1 MRTDTEIR
9 FQFRWMPL
17 VVTGF
22 LVVLAATAQAQNG
35 ELPYQDMNLQS
46 LEEFEETAANWQ
58 IGGDVYME
66 FGQRLHVEAQSGTG
80 VLINTN
86 QGSARRDIYTDWEHG
101 DLDLEFEFM
110 MASESNSGIY
120 LQGRY
125 EIQLFD
131 SWGILNPRSGDMGGI
146 YEMWRD
152 GEGYG
157 GVPPRENA
165 TRAPGLWQTMRI
177 QFRAPRFNDLGEK
190 IENARIVEITL
201 NGVVIH
207 KNVELVG
214 PTRGSMDDSE
224 AVRGPLRIQGD
235 HGPVAFRNIRY
246 RLPVADEYSLI
257 PPSNVRRMPL
267 TVNPESEPKVMHGFM
282 RVNSRVY
289 PHTLAIGYP
298 GKVHVAFD
306 TRTSALMKIWKG
318 DFLNMNSMW
327 VNRGGGNLSLNERAA
342 IDISGAPTFAYL
354 SESDAAWPDSLQEGR
369 TFTFHNYRFG
379 PDNDVT
385 LTYELDGYRVEDRFY
400 SQNGGR
406 ELVRELSFERTA
418 ETDDLTIRV
427 ASGTTLTRLPD
438 GLYQA
443 DDRSYYVR
451 LESDSQRQA
460 WIREVEDGRELLLG
474 VPSGEEASLS
484 YTYIW

>member
-1 MRTDTEIR
+1 MATDIQIR
-9 FQFRWMPL
+9 PESKWKQRI
-17 VVTGF
+17 VTGLVLF
-22 LVVLAATAQAQNG
+22 LALPVYAQSDDPSFQ
-35 ELPYQDMNLQS
+35 ELS
-46 LEEFEETAANWQ
+46 LETMDEFEGTTANWE

-66 FGQRLHVEAQSGTG
+66 FGRRLHVEAQSGTG

-86 QGSARRDIYTDWEHG
+86 QGSSRRDIYTAWEHG

-125 EIQLFD
+125 EIQLLD
-131 SWGILNPRSGDMGGI
+131 SWGVVNPRSGDMGGI

-190 IENARIVEITL
+190 TENARVVEIRL

-214 PTRGSMDDSE
+214 PTRGSMDDLE

-246 RLPVADEYSLI
+246 RVPEADEYSLT
-257 PPSNVRRMPL
+257 PPENVRRMPL
-267 TVNPESEPKVMHGFM
+267 IVNPESEPKVMHGFM
-282 RVNSRVY
+282 RLDSRVY
-289 PHTLAIGYP
+289 PHTIAVGYP
-298 GKVHVAFD
+298 GRVHFAFD

-327 VNRGGGNLSLNERAA
+327 VNRGGGNLSLNEPAA
-342 IDISGAPTFAYL
+342 INLSGAPAFAFL
-354 SESDAAWPDSLQEGR
+354 SGSDAAWPDSLQEER

-379 PDNDVT
+379 PDGDVT
-385 LTYELDGYRVEDRFY
+385 LTYELDSNRIEDRFY
-400 SQNGGR
+400 AQNGGR
-406 ELVRELSFERTA
+406 ELVRELSFERPSPA
-418 ETDDLTIRV
+418 EELTIRV
-427 ASGTTLTRLPD
+427 ASGTSITRLPN

-443 DDRSYYVR
+443 DDKSFYIR
-451 LESDSQRQA
+451 LEPDSQRQA
-460 WIREVEDGRELLLG
+460 WIRETENGRELLLG
-474 VPSGEEASLS
+474 VPAGEEAALS